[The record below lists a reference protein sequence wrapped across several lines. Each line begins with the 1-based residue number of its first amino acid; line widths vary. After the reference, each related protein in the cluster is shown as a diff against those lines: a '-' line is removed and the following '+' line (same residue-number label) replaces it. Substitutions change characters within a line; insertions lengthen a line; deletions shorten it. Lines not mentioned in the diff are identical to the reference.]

1 MLVSN
6 DNELK
11 NVTGGG
17 TISGTVANAF
27 VKIIELLYEAG
38 KGVGSSIRRI
48 GEGKLCPLD

>member
-27 VKIIELLYEAG
+27 VKII
-38 KGVGSSIRRI
+38 
-48 GEGKLCPLD
+48 